1 MAKQKKPLSIGA
13 ILLIVLL
20 AWWLQRQQQTQ
31 GPSGGRGGQAQ
42 AEAEPGTAAIVKAF
56 REKRSGVWVQSEG
69 EIVHLLPDDRRP
81 PRHQLFL
88 VELAGGHTIK
98 ISHNVDLAP
107 KAPVRKGT
115 RIRFRGR
122 FEHNSKGGVV
132 HWTHHDPK
140 GRKAGGWLEYEG
152 KTYK

>member
-1 MAKQKKPLSIGA
+1 MPRAKTQLKPAAVLFLEAIAVLAYWIDQRRAAVDGGA
-13 ILLIVLL
+13 ARGTEGEGGLL
-20 AWWLQRQQQTQ
+20 
-31 GPSGGRGGQAQ
+31 
-42 AEAEPGTAAIVKAF
+42 EAIEH
-56 REKRSGVWVQSEG
+56 KRSGVWVAGEG

-88 VELAGGHTIK
+88 VELTGGHTIK

-107 KAPVRKGT
+107 QAPVRKGG

-122 FEHNSKGGVV
+122 FEYNEKGGVV
-132 HWTHHDPK
+132 HWTHRDPS
-140 GRKAGGWLEYEG
+140 GRKPGGWLAYEG